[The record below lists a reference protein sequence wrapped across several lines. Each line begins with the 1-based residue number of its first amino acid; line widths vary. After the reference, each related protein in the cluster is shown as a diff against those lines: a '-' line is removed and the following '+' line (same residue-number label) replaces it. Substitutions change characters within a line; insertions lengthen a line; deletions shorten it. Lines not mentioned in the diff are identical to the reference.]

1 MSEVN
6 IKVEIAG
13 SIFPLKINAE
23 DEPNVKEA
31 VNLINTKIAEF
42 EKNYAVKDKKDV
54 LSMVMLQL
62 VSQLC
67 KQTATAQNELS
78 NLKKVL
84 QGVEEMLKQH
94 QINISNINDSQ
105 N

>member
-1 MSEVN
+1 MSDVN

-13 SIFPLKINAE
+13 SIFPLKVNAN
-23 DEPNVKEA
+23 DESNIIEA

-42 EKNYAVKDKKDV
+42 DKNYAVKDKKDV

-62 VSQLC
+62 VAQLY
-67 KQTATAQNELS
+67 KQANTAEKELS

-84 QGVEEMLKQH
+84 ADVEGMLQEH
-94 QINISNINDSQ
+94 QQNIGNINEE
-105 N
+105 

>member
-13 SIFPLKINAE
+13 SIFPLKVNTN
-23 DEPNVKEA
+23 DEANITEA

-42 EKNYAVKDKKDV
+42 QKNYAVKDKKDV

-62 VSQLC
+62 VSQLY
-67 KQTATAQNELS
+67 KESNTAQTELS

-84 QGVEEMLKQH
+84 QDVELMLIQHKQ
-94 QINISNINDSQ
+94 NISNINE
-105 N
+105 

>member
-13 SIFPLKINAE
+13 SIFPLKVNAN
-23 DEPNVKEA
+23 DETNIKEA

-42 EKNYAVKDKKDV
+42 EKNYAIKDKKDV

-62 VSQLC
+62 VSQLY
-67 KQTATAQNELS
+67 KQANTAHIELS

-84 QGVEEMLKQH
+84 LDVEVMLQEH
-94 QINISNINDSQ
+94 YYNISNINDL
-105 N
+105 